1 MDRAMKRE
9 TIINAFKL
17 AKKFGLKTNAINIIG
32 VPGETKEALLDT
44 IRLNQE
50 IDPTTSGVNIFYPY
64 KGTPLG
70 DKCFKDGLVNLEKY
84 KDFSNERRE
93 SVLNY
98 DEEWLETL
106 KYYRSNWYTEVFP
119 RNKIKNITRTTL
131 DLYYNFKQQIK
142 RIPVVGPIVTDQ
154 WRAAKREVKMGLK
167 GNKQVAVPY
176 RKGEEPTINH
186 FM

>member
-1 MDRAMKRE
+1 MLLE
-9 TIINAFKL
+9 TIK
-17 AKKFGLKTNAINIIG
+17 
-32 VPGETKEALLDT
+32 
-44 IRLNQE
+44 LNQE

-70 DKCFKDGLVNLEKY
+70 DKCFKEGLVNIEKY

-98 DEEWLETL
+98 PEDWLEAL
-106 KYYRSNWYTEVFP
+106 KYYRSNWYKEVFP
-119 RNKIKNITRTTL
+119 RTKLKNFSRTTQ
-131 DLYYNFKQQIK
+131 DFYYIFKQQVK
-142 RIPVVGPIVTDQ
+142 KIPVVGPIATDR
-154 WRAAKREVKMGLK
+154 WRATKRGVKMGFK
-167 GNKQVAVPY
+167 GTQVAVPY